1 MPEQQPRW
9 WFDRG
14 PWDGPGSQTPALTPT
29 PVLPPQTQPAAP
41 GFTRNVGYGAARLN
55 TGLRSEISNA
65 TKFRIKLT
73 GNKEVS
79 LLESTVFP
87 IGF

>member
-29 PVLPPQTQPAAP
+29 PQTQPAAP
-41 GFTRNVGYGAARLN
+41 GFTQNVGYGAARLN
-55 TGLRSEISNA
+55 TGLCSEISNA
-65 TKFRIKLT
+65 TKFCIKLT
-73 GNKEVS
+73 GNREVS